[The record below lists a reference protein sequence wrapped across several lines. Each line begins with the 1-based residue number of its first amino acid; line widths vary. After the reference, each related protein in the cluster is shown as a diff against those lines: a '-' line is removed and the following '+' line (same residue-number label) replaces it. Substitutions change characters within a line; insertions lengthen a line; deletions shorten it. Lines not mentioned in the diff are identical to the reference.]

1 MIVDDQDS
9 ILNEL
14 LEQIKSNEKKNDDLR
29 IKIEQKREDIS
40 KLDINSKKQEKI
52 DLSDLKKMPTP
63 EEDEIAS
70 KKALE
75 NYKNIKL
82 NQYSFESNIID
93 YLIEYTSQ
101 EHHSNLYIMG
111 DFTKW
116 EMIPMKKYKETFTYR
131 VILLKGFKYYYSFQA
146 GDQIILDYNNI
157 YEENP
162 RTLQVQNVIDLSENN
177 KEICFDYKTGY
188 NILETLEKNYLVS
201 KIDINEDEFLFLS
214 KLKNHVVMNKEVSH
228 IKKLKYNK
236 LLNDI
241 NTYFDNSYKYVNPFV
256 SFNKL
261 SKLRIYF
268 KNKIIVKNPETDNKN
283 ILTYYRIVSL
293 SENYLFQCAKLY
305 DSNHIK
311 VNPDYYSHYAFFFY
325 VSPKQISFSP
335 IKPDSKLFHL
345 LSNTD
350 SKKILEEYNKDETS
364 ILKAYFKTLY
374 NLKNINTNNNNTNNT
389 TNDDKNKNNEN
400 NNNDIKNKIPN
411 IGNNIIDEKNNNNI
425 NENSNDDNINMIDNT
440 KETNIINDNK
450 IIDSNNKNSDIK
462 INIENTILNKVLNT
476 KINPE
481 INNNTFNA
489 NYPNQFTH
497 PFFRRNIFLVTPER
511 IEPENIN
518 KEDYEFYYSLN
529 KITRVRNK
537 IDGTNIRFE
546 IVDLSLEKA
555 KRPNR
560 LEIYY
565 SVINNKINI
574 IHCHVLDKNLR
585 DIKMIV
591 QEIDEKTDPHIL
603 KKDEKYIKNNQLLL
617 LVMNSNPFKLYFQ
630 GKKVKMNSIKL
641 ELNKY
646 YLFQSPNMDN
656 IFNKMYVS
664 IKDFSPKKNN
674 YEIIEQ
680 CNEYSYSFANYENS
694 VEVQVIFDP
703 QKNYVIEPII
713 FAVSPCLLKKI
724 LPYEEHVLNQK
735 IPKEKK
741 NFMTEMEK
749 YFFIGQKMVELRKY
763 NNKEKIEKMTPD
775 EKNAIIKE
783 LEKYNKDMEEILKYI
798 ENNEMWE
805 NIDEAAN
812 MAADINDIIKKIK
825 N

>member
-1 MIVDDQDS
+1 
-9 ILNEL
+9 
-14 LEQIKSNEKKNDDLR
+14 
-29 IKIEQKREDIS
+29 
-40 KLDINSKKQEKI
+40 
-52 DLSDLKKMPTP
+52 
-63 EEDEIAS
+63 
-70 KKALE
+70 
-75 NYKNIKL
+75 
-82 NQYSFESNIID
+82 
-93 YLIEYTSQ
+93 
-101 EHHSNLYIMG
+101 
-111 DFTKW
+111 
-116 EMIPMKKYKETFTYR
+116 
-131 VILLKGFKYYYSFQA
+131 
-146 GDQIILDYNNI
+146 
-157 YEENP
+157 
-162 RTLQVQNVIDLSENN
+162 
-177 KEICFDYKTGY
+177 
-188 NILETLEKNYLVS
+188 
-201 KIDINEDEFLFLS
+201 
-214 KLKNHVVMNKEVSH
+214 
-228 IKKLKYNK
+228 
-236 LLNDI
+236 
-241 NTYFDNSYKYVNPFV
+241 
-256 SFNKL
+256 
-261 SKLRIYF
+261 
-268 KNKIIVKNPETDNKN
+268 
-283 ILTYYRIVSL
+283 
-293 SENYLFQCAKLY
+293 
-305 DSNHIK
+305 
-311 VNPDYYSHYAFFFY
+311 
-325 VSPKQISFSP
+325 
-335 IKPDSKLFHL
+335 
-345 LSNTD
+345 
-350 SKKILEEYNKDETS
+350 
-364 ILKAYFKTLY
+364 
-374 NLKNINTNNNNTNNT
+374 
-389 TNDDKNKNNEN
+389 
-400 NNNDIKNKIPN
+400 
-411 IGNNIIDEKNNNNI
+411 
-425 NENSNDDNINMIDNT
+425 MIDNT